1 MRITNANNS
10 NWGSI
15 TKIDNET
22 KFYPSICI
30 EIVIESVLK
39 ITMRKTEIF
48 WIENWKVEEFIK
60 ELKAIEA
67 SRKGVAKLATEPEE
81 FECVIGS
88 LNEIGQMY
96 IELKLNKRKYLDEYY
111 KLEIGFEIDAGLLN
125 TIIYDFTALLND
137 DY

>member
-1 MRITNANNS
+1 MRIANSNNS
-10 NWGSI
+10 NWFSI
-15 TKIDNET
+15 TKIDSET

-39 ITMRKTEIF
+39 INMRKTEIF
-48 WIENWKVEEFIK
+48 WIENWIVEEFIK
-60 ELKAIEA
+60 ELKALEA
-67 SRKGVAKLATEPEE
+67 SRKGVAKLATVPEAVE
-81 FECVIGS
+81 FTIGS

-96 IELKLNKRKYLDEYY
+96 VELKLNKRKYLDEYY
-111 KLEIGFEIDAGLLN
+111 KLEIGFEIDAGSLN

>member
-10 NWGSI
+10 NWVSI
-15 TKIDNET
+15 NKIDSET
-22 KFYPSICI
+22 KFYPSICV
-30 EIVIESVLK
+30 EFNIESVLK

-60 ELKAIEA
+60 ELKALEV
-67 SRKGVAKLATEPEE
+67 SRKGVAKLASEPEA
-81 FECVIGS
+81 FECTIGF
-88 LNEIGQMY
+88 LNDIGQMY

-137 DY
+137 D